1 MNKVKK
7 QTGQRLIM
15 PNDRYILIY
24 KEFLWSQKGHKQLIN
39 NITKGYE
46 QYMYME
52 EEEEIYMVIN
62 IWKD

>member
-1 MNKVKK
+1 
-7 QTGQRLIM
+7 M